1 MCFPLTSEP
10 VSFFPLCRV
19 QPFCF
24 QVAVSLCNFSMFI
37 AVLASLIWECVCRF
51 IVGMERHSYPEFWI
65 LPGHGYI
72 ADGTR
77 SLYTYLVASWHGIP
91 SCWCNPFLKYT
102 CKYLRNMPFFQFEN
116 INVQYCGYFDI
127 HYVKYLL
134 LILQLFWQALLSA
147 IIKRIKGFIKLRIAL
162 GHLHAALPDATS
174 EELRAYDDECAI
186 CRVCFF
192 LLLFAF

>member
-1 MCFPLTSEP
+1 MNYSYIVSLKNQSWAFFFHKKEKLFCVCPTSEP

-24 QVAVSLCNFSMFI
+24 QVAVSLCNFSVFI

-91 SCWCNPFLKYT
+91 SC
-102 CKYLRNMPFFQFEN
+102 
-116 INVQYCGYFDI
+116 
-127 HYVKYLL
+127 
-134 LILQLFWQALLSA
+134 
-147 IIKRIKGFIKLRIAL
+147 
-162 GHLHAALPDATS
+162 
-174 EELRAYDDECAI
+174 
-186 CRVCFF
+186 
-192 LLLFAF
+192 